1 MKQSLIDDILDIVD
15 PPNFDKD
22 QLLDIMGERLAGKK
36 KVTPEEDLIAIARV
50 LKYKPLRKLGEIPE
64 NIGLFEMIAP
74 SKLSTDLERQ
84 IKGRSGANN
93 PKNID

>member
-1 MKQSLIDDILDIVD
+1 MDIVD
-15 PPNFDKD
+15 PPNFDKES
-22 QLLDIMGERLAGKK
+22 LLDVMSERLSGKK
-36 KVTPEEDLIAIARV
+36 KITPEEDLIAIARI
-50 LKYKPLRKLGEIPE
+50 LNYKPVRKFGEMPE

>member
-1 MKQSLIDDILDIVD
+1 MD
-15 PPNFDKD
+15 PPNFDKE
-22 QLLDIMGERLAGKK
+22 QLLDIMAERLLGKK
-36 KVTPEEDLIAIARV
+36 KITPEEDLIAIARV
-50 LKYKPLRKLGEIPE
+50 LNYKPIRKLGEVPE

>member
-1 MKQSLIDDILDIVD
+1 
-15 PPNFDKD
+15 
-22 QLLDIMGERLAGKK
+22 
-36 KVTPEEDLIAIARV
+36 
-50 LKYKPLRKLGEIPE
+50 LKYKPLRKFGEIPE